1 MEHVFMSALDIISK
15 IGALNNIS
23 DDYWDFRGTENSA
36 RDFVHDFCAYP
47 AMMVPKMQR
56 ELLKICVQ
64 EVDSKNI
71 SLLDPF
77 AGSGTL
83 LVESMLLGINVTGID
98 INPLAILL
106 CKAKT
111 TIIAP
116 NILKNSTDT
125 LIRKVK
131 DIDYQYVTHTFSGI
145 EKWFTAQAIKDLSK
159 IRAAILQET
168 SIEMRRFFWAAFCE
182 VVRLVSNSRHCTYKL
197 HIKEQKDIDSYNK
210 DALQIFEKVLNHNI
224 ESYHLFYG
232 ELENRK
238 LLNRKGLYKGKVK
251 IHLGDT
257 LEILKSS
264 KNKFDLLFTSPPYGD
279 NHTTV
284 SYGQFSVLPL
294 RWIKYDDID
303 ENVDMGLLETLSMI
317 DRKSLGGKT
326 SQASLTKKV
335 RSVISRSNAL
345 AEQIKSIEAKDCSKV
360 NKIILFYSDFNK
372 ALKIISQ
379 KMKPISYQVWTVG
392 NRKVAK
398 QEIYMHKILEDL
410 NEEFGFSLVLNFN
423 RNICNKRM
431 PEINAY
437 KGNKEDYIE
446 TMTKEQI
453 LIFKKG

>member
-1 MEHVFMSALDIISK
+1 MSTEDIVRK
-15 IGALNNIS
+15 ITALNNLS
-23 DDYWDFRGTENSA
+23 DDYWDFRGADNSE

-56 ELLKICVQ
+56 ELLKISL
-64 EVDSKNI
+64 EAFNKKRI

-83 LVESMLLGINVTGID
+83 LVESMLKGIDATGID

-111 TIIAP
+111 T
-116 NILKNSTDT
+116 
-125 LIRKVK
+125 LIPPDKLVQQSK
-131 DIDYQYVTHTFSGI
+131 LLVNYINDDDFKYSIHNFNGI
-145 EKWFTAQAIKDLSK
+145 NKWFTNKAIIDLSK
-159 IRAAILQET
+159 IRAAILCEQ
-168 SIEMRRFFWAAFCE
+168 SIEIRRFFWATFCE
-182 VVRLVSNSRHCTYKL
+182 VIRMVSNSRHCTYKL
-197 HIKEQKDIDSYNK
+197 HIKEKHDIDSYNK
-210 DALQIFEKVLNHNI
+210 DALLIFSKILLHNI
-224 ESYHLFYG
+224 DSSKMFYN
-232 ELENRK
+232 ELKDRNLVK
-238 LLNRKGLYKGKVK
+238 KNGSYKGC
-251 IHLGDT
+251 INIYLGDT
-257 LEILKSS
+257 LEILKTH
-264 KNKFDLLFTSPPYGD
+264 KKKYDLLFTSPPYGD

-303 ENVDMGLLETLSMI
+303 EHVDASLIDTLSMI

-326 SQASLTKKV
+326 AQGSVTFDVKSIVTRSPSL
-335 RSVISRSNAL
+335 L
-345 AEQIKSIEAKDCSKV
+345 EQIETIKNKDQTKV
-360 NKIILFYSDFNK
+360 NKILLFYYDFNY
-372 ALKIISQ
+372 ALNVISK
-379 KMKPISYQVWTVG
+379 KMKPTSYEVWTVG

-398 QEIYMHKILEDL
+398 QEIFMHKILEDL
-410 NEEFGFSLVLNFN
+410 NKNYGFELILNFN

-437 KGNKEDYIE
+437 KGSKEETIE

>member
-1 MEHVFMSALDIISK
+1 MSTSDIISK

-23 DDYWDFRGTENSA
+23 NDYWDFRGAENSE
-36 RDFVHDFCAYP
+36 RDFVHNFCAYP

-56 ELLKICVQ
+56 ELLEICAQ
-64 EVDSKNI
+64 EFDNKNI

-83 LVESMLLGINVTGID
+83 LVESMLLGINATGID

-116 NILKNSTDT
+116 DILKES
-125 LIRKVK
+125 VK
-131 DIDYQYVTHTFSGI
+131 ALLTRVGNADLMYTIHTFNGI
-145 EKWFTAQAIKDLSK
+145 EKWFTTQAIKDLSK
-159 IRAAILQET
+159 IRVTILHEQ
-168 SIEMRRFFWAAFCE
+168 SIEVRRFFWASFCE

-197 HIKEQKDIDSYNK
+197 HIKEKEVIDAYNK
-210 DALQIFEKVLNHNI
+210 DALQIFCRVLNQN
-224 ESYHLFYG
+224 
-232 ELENRK
+232 LENYLVFYDELKQRR

-264 KNKFDLLFTSPPYGD
+264 KQKFDLLFTSPPYGD

-303 ENVDMGLLETLSMI
+303 ENVDENLIETLSMI

-326 SQASLTKKV
+326 SQASITKKV
-335 RSVISRSNAL
+335 QSIIFDSNAL
-345 AEQIKSIEAKDCSKV
+345 AEQIKSVEVKDSNKV
-360 NKIILFYSDFNK
+360 NKITLFYSDFNK
-372 ALKIISQ
+372 ALQIISK
-379 KMKPISYQVWTVG
+379 KMKPASYQVWTVG
-392 NRKVAK
+392 TRKVAK
-398 QEIYMHKILEDL
+398 QEIYMHRILEDL
-410 NEEFGFSLVLNFN
+410 NGNLGFDLVFNFN

-437 KGNKEDYIE
+437 KGNKEDFIE

-453 LIFKKG
+453 LIFKKR